1 MLAFSNGAGRS
12 PFRASLAE
20 LPYELEIKLVS
31 SKELRDG
38 SLRIEFDIVAPTM
51 GSKKIVVGTQGAAIG
66 VVGRC
71 VDKASAPVVGVQ
83 GAPAARPRSCHSV
96 HAVPG
101 RCRTA
106 RLELERMWKRRVHL
120 LLNVK
125 TAGGS

>member
-1 MLAFSNGAGRS
+1 M
-12 PFRASLAE
+12 
-20 LPYELEIKLVS
+20 S

-71 VDKASAPVVGVQ
+71 VDKASAPVIGAQ
-83 GAPAARPRSCHSV
+83 GRPPTQCRTV